1 MFDPFSFKL
10 MKPLVLPVMLVLDV
24 PARAFGARL
33 DNLNGAIGN
42 MVRQLKDKETPS
54 IEVQFSILRY
64 GDSKAKLERFT
75 PISQYAFSDLSPGD
89 NNGGDVVW
97 ALGQAGKAISEF
109 ERTHDNVVAPA
120 VALVGMRPS
129 PRVVKTPFSGIP
141 ADQCDRYAL
150 TVCVET
156 ESCRD
161 AYTSFLDG
169 TGRELYTAWDGAYK
183 KSGGVSSLNGN
194 GINWFI
200 SRIADRIS
208 ARIRAGGLVD
218 AMPGGPASSRTSGG
232 VPEEL
237 YI

>member
-10 MKPLVLPVMLVLDV
+10 MKPLVFPIMLVVDV

-33 DNLNGAIGN
+33 DNLNSAIGN
-42 MVRQLKDKETPS
+42 MVKQLKDKETPT
-54 IEVQFSILRY
+54 IEVQFSILRF
-64 GDSKAKLERFT
+64 GDSKAKPEHFT
-75 PISQYAFSDLSPGD
+75 SISKYAFSDLCPGD

-97 ALGQAGKAISEF
+97 ALGQAWRSISEF
-109 ERTHDNVVAPA
+109 ERSHDNVVAPA

-129 PRVVKTPFSGIP
+129 PRIAKTPFSGMP

-150 TVCVET
+150 TVCVDT

-161 AYTSFLDG
+161 AYMSFLEG
-169 TGRELYTAWDGAYK
+169 TDRELYAAWDGAYK
-183 KSGGVSSLNGN
+183 KTSGGASLNGN

-200 SRIADRIS
+200 SRISDRIS
-208 ARIRAGGLVD
+208 ARIRAGGIVD
-218 AMPGGPASSRTSGG
+218 AQAGGPVSSRSSGG